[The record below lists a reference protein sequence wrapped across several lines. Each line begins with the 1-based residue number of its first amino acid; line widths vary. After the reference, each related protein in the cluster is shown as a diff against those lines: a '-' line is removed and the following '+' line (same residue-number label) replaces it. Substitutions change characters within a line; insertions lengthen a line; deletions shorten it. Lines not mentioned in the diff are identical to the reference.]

1 MIGNLYLCYNKGIDI
16 RVLSINLREEEVLD
30 AVCYY
35 FPLIDEYKKHSL
47 ADALILYQVK
57 VPKEKELI
65 NCYFSTENMKITVKK
80 IRYYEEL
87 LW

>member
-47 ADALILYQVK
+47 ADALILYQIK
-57 VPKEKELI
+57 VPKKKELI

-87 LW
+87 L